1 MSFQYFIICMML
13 MISKAVT
20 SPVSQYGAPDLGV
33 GFGGGL
39 EDEGWGIPPLL
50 YKTGR
55 YSNEAAFPHQLTVT
69 FREIRSQNLN
79 HRLVYVND
87 SQIRNVLSGHTA
99 ELGNDVVRLFES
111 LRPGAYR
118 ADIGRF
124 ALLWAF
130 GGIYSDLPQ
139 TFARPLDAIIPTSS
153 NVSKTTDLPAHFFAS
168 DRPRPSELPDDRTLL
183 FGIQTSFFAAPPG
196 SPLLLVVLRG
206 ILDQIRAKDLGRNPL
221 DVTGPA
227 AVYRHV
233 AGYLNLTG
241 SDPETWGEIE
251 RTKIKVRIG
260 LRHVKDEIGSRL
272 VFINS
277 GRTAVWSHGA
287 SKRSKFQ
294 KNALVYGSRTEAKR
308 SHYDS
313 LWKSRQVFQ
322 SR

>member
-1 MSFQYFIICMML
+1 MML

-251 RTKIKVRIG
+251 RTKIKVG
-260 LRHVKDEIGSRL
+260 LALQFKDTPFSLQKIICSSFVSFSTCQINTVSLPISTSTSALGAHRFEARERRNWVSACIHKQWEDGRL
-272 VFINS
+272 VTR
-277 GRTAVWSHGA
+277 G
-287 SKRSKFQ
+287 K
-294 KNALVYGSRTEAKR
+294 
-308 SHYDS
+308 
-313 LWKSRQVFQ
+313 
-322 SR
+322 